1 VITPY
6 DWQQSIAQR
15 AQYVEGRLQGGSP
28 VIGLSCSHGVLLAT
42 VRAGVRKVF
51 EVYDR
56 LICAGIGSQA
66 DLEAVR
72 LRAIDFAH
80 TEGFVRSEDDVTVQR
95 VVGFALSPTLK
106 RAFADPMTAPF
117 VARTVF
123 AEMGDCQ
130 ERDSFYVLNFDGEYT
145 PYTGSVVLAGSRA
158 GEEAGRMFL
167 VQSGSPGD
175 PDEATRT
182 ALLSWAAAKLA
193 QENSDNSSPTRESA
207 TARLRNEL
215 EGATPEIGWLE
226 RDTPRQS
233 KFGLWSRERIEQA
246 LGDLK

>member
-1 VITPY
+1 MITPY

-28 VIGLSCSHGVLLAT
+28 VVGLSCRQGVLLAT

-123 AEMGDCQ
+123 AEMGDSQ

-145 PYTGSVVLAGSRA
+145 PYSGSVIIAGSRA
-158 GEEAGRMFL
+158 GEEAGRIFL
-167 VQSGSPGD
+167 AESEVADSPD
-175 PDEATRT
+175 QAART
-182 ALLSWAAAKLA
+182 ALLAWAAARLA
-193 QENSDNSSPTRESA
+193 QEDSDKSSPTREDSA
-207 TARLRNEL
+207 ARLRSEL
-215 EGATPEIGWLE
+215 ENATPEVGWLE

-233 KFGLWSRERIEQA
+233 KFSLWSRERIEQA